1 MSDMSKKPNGVL
13 TDLIERMKTD
23 AKFRYGITGGVLALI
38 LIIIIIICVSCSK
51 KEETAEPQESNNTV
65 SDSTVVTAPGILEE
79 TTDEAVLQLVNTYY
93 KALEVGDSATVE
105 TVKSDVTDEEKI
117 RLETKAND
125 IESIDNIK
133 VYTRPGM
140 TEGSYVVFI
149 YCEMKFVGIETKAPS
164 FATTYVSTREDGS
177 LFIDSGV
184 DEATMEYV
192 KQVAAEE
199 VIADYFNQVLT
210 NYTNALAA
218 DPNLKNYME
227 NVMNQKLDEAVAARQ
242 QEAEQAAA
250 DQAAAEQQQPQTPA
264 PTPVNETVIATT
276 KVNVRVSDSEN
287 ADRLGQVE
295 AGTTL
300 TRYETRDNGWSK
312 IDYNGQEGYIKSEF
326 LQVQSSN
333 ETPETAEEPEQTDNG
348 GQAEPEAPAETTG
361 KITAKESVRVRASA
375 SESGEILGMAYQGES
390 YDLIMEQA
398 DGWCKIS
405 YNGKTGYVKTDYVE
419 IN

>member
-1 MSDMSKKPNGVL
+1 MSDMSKKPKGGL

-23 AKFRYGITGGVLALI
+23 VKFRYGITGGILALI
-38 LIIIIIICVSCSK
+38 LTIIIIICVSCSQK
-51 KEETAEPQESNNTV
+51 DKNAAPQEEATV
-65 SDSTVVTAPGILEE
+65 SDSTVAAEPGTLEE
-79 TTDEAVLQLVNTYY
+79 TTNEAVLQLVNTYY

-105 TVKSDVTDEEKI
+105 TVKSDVTEEEKI
-117 RLETKAND
+117 KLETKAND
-125 IESIDNIK
+125 IETIDNIK

-177 LFIDSGV
+177 LYIDSGV

-227 NVMNQKLDEAVAARQ
+227 NVMNQKLEEAVAARQ

-250 DQAAAEQQQPQTPA
+250 EQPQTPE
-264 PTPVNETVIATT
+264 PTPVNETVTTTT

-295 AGTTL
+295 AGTAL

-326 LQVQSSN
+326 LQVQSVN
-333 ETPETAEEPEQTDNG
+333 ETPEAVEEPEQTEDG
-348 GQAEPEAPAETTG
+348 GQAEQTEAPAAATG

-375 SESGEILGMAYQGES
+375 NESGEILGMAYEGES